1 MLRVVDDLKYLDRLT
16 KVEFWE
22 GEDGKTPTIYALDK
36 WDLFIQD
43 KLEFIRSCSVDK
55 VKILVDFINEC
66 KGDSI

>member
-22 GEDGKTPTIYALDK
+22 VLFTHSGKHYVDAK

-43 KLEFIRSCSVDK
+43 KLCFIDSCSLDK